1 MHAAALLRQRL
12 GSEPLLEAR
21 NFASCAKALA
31 RLTRLPH
38 ARRNVHLAVLDADG
52 GLVGAALLSA
62 SASPSVTLSITFVE
76 ARSLASLRADVDR
89 GVYHA
94 ALVAMPGASAALAAA
109 NRNVSAHY
117 DASSALAFFYD
128 EGRGGLGLAPLL
140 RAANTQLTADASAA
154 AARALLAAASA
165 AGAAAG
171 DLNPAALLAPVGC
184 TVHNLHPA
192 AFAGEHTAAGLA
204 YIDLW
209 IVMLAATNSQLA
221 NFDQTWGRPGGIR
234 RDHAVY
240 ARLAHET
247 LIAGALAFW
256 PPVIMAGLGTP
267 LVARQ
272 FFALWAFIWLSM
284 FTFGMIIT
292 ALMRNLGPARGNV
305 VHTAFLILN
314 LVSSAAVTPTE
325 LMPPFFRIGLGLP
338 FFNAVQG
345 TRTILFGSY
354 DRLGRNVGVLIAWI
368 GLMCL
373 FAARA
378 ARKFRAELR
387 AAGKL

>member
-1 MHAAALLRQRL
+1 
-12 GSEPLLEAR
+12 
-21 NFASCAKALA
+21 
-31 RLTRLPH
+31 
-38 ARRNVHLAVLDADG
+38 
-52 GLVGAALLSA
+52 
-62 SASPSVTLSITFVE
+62 
-76 ARSLASLRADVDR
+76 
-89 GVYHA
+89 
-94 ALVAMPGASAALAAA
+94 
-109 NRNVSAHY
+109 
-117 DASSALAFFYD
+117 
-128 EGRGGLGLAPLL
+128 
-140 RAANTQLTADASAA
+140 
-154 AARALLAAASA
+154 
-165 AGAAAG
+165 
-171 DLNPAALLAPVGC
+171 
-184 TVHNLHPA
+184 
-192 AFAGEHTAAGLA
+192 
-204 YIDLW
+204 
-209 IVMLAATNSQLA
+209 
-221 NFDQTWGRPGGIR
+221 
-234 RDHAVY
+234 VY